1 MDWRVRAE
9 GSLAQD
15 AIDTCLRE
23 GKIGPQLARTIALE
37 KVGQNWDVMGQAD
50 KGKVFPG
57 SRHC

>member
-1 MDWRVRAE
+1 MAE

-15 AIDTCLRE
+15 AIDICLRE